1 VDNLKGASCVVARE
15 VDGQPVFLELDPA
28 LQQVSSGISTSWFWA
43 TGHAPRLPDDIG
55 AQPAGRTFPG
65 PGGSK
70 FGLVLLPGQ
79 SDGTMRS
86 AGGVQALPA
95 GMTMNDTA
103 SGMHATVSV
112 DFEVVISGR
121 IVLEL
126 PGGESR
132 TLGPGDSVVL
142 AGVAHRWYNPFD
154 EPCVYAAFILGA
166 EPS

>member
-1 VDNLKGASCVVARE
+1 MNNREQGSCVVARE
-15 VDGQPVFLELDPA
+15 VGGRAVFEQLDTKV
-28 LQQVSSGISTSWFWA
+28 QQASGGISTSWFW
-43 TGHAPRLPDDIG
+43 TTDHAPRLPADIG

-70 FGLVLLPGQ
+70 FGLVSLPAG
-79 SDGTMRS
+79 SDGTMPA
-86 AGGVQALPA
+86 AGGPQALSP
-95 GMTMNDTA
+95 GMVMNDA
-103 SGMHATVSV
+103 SSGMHATVSI
-112 DFEVVISGR
+112 DFEIVVSGR

-142 AGVAHRWYNPFD
+142 AGVAHRWYNPFG

-166 EPS
+166 EAS